1 MLIVSPPSRPRR
13 GHGLQSRDV
22 SRPLDRFSRLVTVRP
37 WITIGVL
44 ILVTVVLAAGAT
56 RRAPPTEGVSL
67 ALLPASNDV
76 RSAVIEID
84 ESFGGHSDVRV
95 VTLVFRGEALTPG
108 GLAQM
113 DALLDTILSDADVT
127 AQLAPADPVFAPSLL
142 IGGILERDDLASL
155 AQAEIDSVRSVPEI
169 GEALGAVTGIDDDGT
184 PIAIATIRLLDSGDE
199 RIADIERTID
209 DLASGSEGPLGVTSM
224 SVIVIEDEYTEATET
239 GMLPLIGVALVL
251 IAALLLLFLRS
262 FSDLL
267 LTLLG
272 LLFSLIWIVGAEG
285 WLGPNALGLI
295 GPPSS
300 LTVMVPIMLISLSVD
315 YAIQA
320 VSHYREQRAE
330 GLAVQQ
336 AVRAGLR
343 NVAIPLALAAV
354 TTAAS
359 FLANLFSPIGTLG
372 DFGVVAALG
381 VALSLVVMLTLIP
394 AGRTIIDRRREAR
407 GKLKEPRRVSGA
419 LPGIERGAEM
429 LGTSVARRPAPYL
442 IAVTGVTIWMA
453 FAASGLHAEFSIR
466 DVLPKGGTVL
476 NDLETLEASVGGST
490 ELASM
495 LVRAEATET
504 RTLLNLDEL
513 EAAFADPQR
522 RPAAVAGP
530 LEGSFESILVDWT
543 HDSGRP
549 GDKYDPELAALFSEA
564 SAGVAVDPVL
574 MQEFLDRIEATDP
587 EVARVLVNNP
597 DGDDKLLL
605 QFPVYTDNPAATLH
619 VQEEIEALW
628 AGDDE
633 AITATSASIL
643 GVEIANQIT
652 SRQTEAIAS
661 TVGVALGILAL
672 FFWLTQR
679 RPALGVIAVGP
690 IVLVLIWVLGTMAL
704 VGIPYTMLTSIITAL
719 SIGIGVDYTIHVI
732 HRYREEFSRLRNPE
746 QAAIRTLST
755 TGSALLGSALTTAL
769 GFGVLVLSPL
779 EGSQQLGIT
788 AAITIAYSLIVSILV
803 VPPAMT
809 IWGAYQ
815 NMKLRSQVQ
824 RMWDDLDIV
833 AEEIHRRHHPETES
847 PSTAD

>member
-1 MLIVSPPSRPRR
+1 M
-13 GHGLQSRDV
+13 
-22 SRPLDRFSRLVTVRP
+22 SRPLDRFSRLVTARP

-44 ILVTVVLAAGAT
+44 ILVTVVLAMGAT

-67 ALLPASNDV
+67 ALLPADNDV

-95 VTLVFRGEALTPG
+95 VTLVFRGEALTPA

-113 DALLDTILSDADVT
+113 DALLDSILSEGDV
-127 AQLAPADPVFAPSLL
+127 AALLAPSDPVFVPSLL
-142 IGGILERDDLASL
+142 FEQGLQVEDLPPL
-155 AQAEIDSVRSVPEI
+155 TQAEIDSLRGVPEI
-169 GEALGAVTGIDDDGT
+169 GAALGVVTGIDDDGT
-184 PIAIATIRLLDSGDE
+184 QVAIANIRLLDSGDE
-199 RIADIERTID
+199 RIADIERAIHE
-209 DLASGSEGPLGVTSM
+209 LASGSEGPLGVS
-224 SVIVIEDEYTEATET
+224 SVSVAVIEDEYTEATET
-239 GMLPLIGVALVL
+239 GMLPLIGLALVL
-251 IAALLLLFLRS
+251 IAALILLFLRS

-272 LLFSLIWIVGAEG
+272 LLLSLIWIVGAEG
-285 WLGPNALGLI
+285 WLGPEALGWI

-330 GLAVQQ
+330 GLAVLE
-336 AVRAGLR
+336 AIRTGLR
-343 NVAIPLALAAV
+343 NVAVPLALAAV
-354 TTAAS
+354 TTIAS
-359 FLANLFSPIGTLG
+359 FLANLFSPISTLG
-372 DFGVVAALG
+372 DFGIVAGLG
-381 VALSLVVMLTLIP
+381 VGLSLIVMLTLIP

-407 GKLKEPRRVSGA
+407 GKLKAPRRVSGS
-419 LPGIERGAEM
+419 LPGVERGAEL
-429 LGTSVARRPAPYL
+429 LGASVARRPAPYL
-442 IAVTGVTIWMA
+442 IAVTGVTVWMA
-453 FAASGLHAEFSIR
+453 FAATGLHAEFSIR
-466 DVLPKGGTVL
+466 DVLPRGGSVL
-476 NDLETLEASVGGST
+476 NDLETLDASVGGST
-490 ELASM
+490 ELASI
-495 LVRAEATET
+495 LVEAEATET

-513 EAAFADPQR
+513 EAAFADPR
-522 RPAAVAGP
+522 VRPEAVAGP
-530 LEGSFESILVDWT
+530 LEGSLESIVVDWT
-543 HDSGRP
+543 HDSGDA

-564 SAGVAVDPVL
+564 SADVAVDPVL
-574 MQEFLDRIEATDP
+574 MQEFLDKIEATDP
-587 EVARVLVNNP
+587 AVARVLDNDP
-597 DGDDKLLL
+597 DGSDALLL
-605 QFPVYTDNPAATLH
+605 QFPVFTDNPAATL
-619 VQEEIEALW
+619 QIQEQIEEIW
-628 AGDDE
+628 AGDDD
-633 AITATSASIL
+633 AITATSESIL

-661 TVGVALGILAL
+661 TVGVALAILAL
-672 FFWLTQR
+672 FFWITQR
-679 RPALGVIAVGP
+679 RPTLGVIAVGP
-690 IVLVLIWVLGTMAL
+690 IVLVLIWVLGTMSL
-704 VGIPYTMLTSIITAL
+704 LGIPYTLLTSIITAL

-732 HRYREEFSRLRNPE
+732 HRYQEEFGRLRSPE

-824 RMWDDLDIV
+824 RMWDDLDV
-833 AEEIHRRHHPETES
+833 AAEEIHRRHTEGQDAS
-847 PSTAD
+847 

>member
-1 MLIVSPPSRPRR
+1 MSR
-13 GHGLQSRDV
+13 L
-22 SRPLDRFSRLVTVRP
+22 LDRFSRLVTARP

-44 ILVTVVLAAGAT
+44 VLITVVLAAGAA
-56 RRAPPTEGVSL
+56 RRAAPTEGASL
-67 ALLPASNDV
+67 ALLPPGNDV
-76 RSAVIEID
+76 ASAVIEI
-84 ESFGGHSDVRV
+84 EERFGDHSDVRV

-113 DALLDTILSDADVT
+113 DDLVDSVLSDADVT
-127 AQLAPADPVFAPSLL
+127 AQLAPADPVFAASVLFEQGL
-142 IGGILERDDLASL
+142 QVEDLPPL
-155 AQAEIDSVRSVPEI
+155 TQAEIDSLRDHPQI
-169 GEALGAVTGIDDDGT
+169 GAALGFVTGIDDDGT
-184 PIAIATIRLLDSGDE
+184 QVAVATIRLLDTGDE
-199 RIADIERTID
+199 RIADIERAINA
-209 DLASGSEGPLGVTSM
+209 LASASEGPLGVS
-224 SVIVIEDEYTEATET
+224 SVSVTVIEDEYTEATET

-251 IAALLLLFLRS
+251 IAALIVLFLRS

-267 LTLLG
+267 LTFFG
-272 LLFSLIWIVGAEG
+272 LLMSLIWIIGAEG
-285 WLGPNALGLI
+285 WLGPKALGWI

-315 YAIQA
+315 YAIQT

-330 GLAVQQ
+330 GVPVRQ
-336 AVRAGLR
+336 AVRTGLR

-354 TTAAS
+354 TTIAS
-359 FLANLFSPIGTLG
+359 FLANLFSPISTLG
-372 DFGVVAALG
+372 DFGIVAGLG
-381 VALSLVVMLTLIP
+381 VGLSLIVMITLIP
-394 AGRTIIDRRREAR
+394 AGRMIIDRRREAR
-407 GKLKEPRRVSGA
+407 GKLKAPRRVSGA
-419 LPGIERGAEM
+419 LPGIERGAEA
-429 LGTSVARRPAPYL
+429 LGTSVARRPVPYL

-466 DVLPKGGTVL
+466 DILPKGGTVL
-476 NDLETLEASVGGST
+476 NDLDTLEASVGGST

-495 LVRAEATET
+495 LVTAEATET

-513 EAAFADPQR
+513 EAAFADERR

-530 LEGSFESILVDWT
+530 LEGSFESIVVDWT
-543 HDSGRP
+543 HDSGQP

-564 SAGVAVDPVL
+564 SAGVAVDPVK
-574 MQEFLDRIEATDP
+574 MQEFLDTIEARDP
-587 EVARVLVNNP
+587 AVARVLVNDP
-597 DGDDKLLL
+597 DGEDALLL
-605 QFPVYTDNPAATLH
+605 QFPVYTDNPGATLTI
-619 VQEEIEALW
+619 QEDIEGLW

-633 AITATSASIL
+633 AITATSESIL
-643 GVEIANQIT
+643 GVEVANQIT
-652 SRQTEAIAS
+652 SGQTEAIAS

-672 FFWLTQR
+672 FFWITQR
-679 RPALGVIAVGP
+679 RPTLGIIAVGP

-704 VGIPYTMLTSIITAL
+704 IGIPYTLLTSIITAL

-732 HRYREEFSRLRNPE
+732 HRYREEFGRLRNPE
-746 QAAIRTLST
+746 QAAIKTLST
-755 TGSALLGSALTTAL
+755 TGSALLGSASTTAL

-824 RMWDDLDIV
+824 RMWDDLDV
-833 AEEIHRRHHPETES
+833 AAEEIHRRHHPEAEL

>member
-1 MLIVSPPSRPRR
+1 MALTYQQLQWR
-13 GHGLQSRDV
+13 GV
-22 SRPLDRFSRLVTVRP
+22 SRPLEKFSRLVTARP
-37 WITIGVL
+37 WITIAVL

-56 RRAPPTEGVSL
+56 RRAPPTEGNSL
-67 ALLPASNDV
+67 ALLPAGNDV
-76 RSAVIEID
+76 RAAVIEIN

-95 VTLVFRGEALTPG
+95 VTLVFRGDALTPG

-113 DALLDTILSDADVT
+113 DALLDAILSDADVT

-142 IGGILERDDLASL
+142 IGGVLEREDLTSL
-155 AQAEIDSVRSVPEI
+155 TQAEIDSVRDVPEI
-169 GEALGAVTGIDDDGT
+169 GAALDVVTGTDDDGT

-199 RIADIERTID
+199 RIADIEREID
-209 DLASGSEGPLGVTSM
+209 DLATGSVGPLGVTSV
-224 SVIVIEDEYTEATET
+224 SVIVIEDEYTEATES

-251 IAALLLLFLRS
+251 ISALILLFLRS

-272 LLFSLIWIVGAEG
+272 LLLALIWIIGAEG
-285 WLGPNALGLI
+285 WLGPQALGWI

-330 GLAVQQ
+330 GLAVRE
-336 AVRAGLR
+336 AVRTGLR

-354 TTAAS
+354 TTIAS
-359 FLANLFSPIGTLG
+359 FLANLFSPISTLG
-372 DFGVVAALG
+372 DFGIVAGLG
-381 VALSLVVMLTLIP
+381 VGLSLIVMLTLIP

-407 GKLKEPRRVSGA
+407 GKLKAPRRVSGA

-466 DVLPKGGTVL
+466 DILPKGGTVL
-476 NDLETLEASVGGST
+476 SDLETLEASVGGST

-495 LVRAEATET
+495 LVKAEATET

-513 EAAFADPQR
+513 EAAFADPER

-530 LEGSFESILVDWT
+530 LEGSFESIVVDWT
-543 HDSGRP
+543 HDSGQP
-549 GDKYDPELAALFSEA
+549 GDKYDPELAALFTEA
-564 SAGVAVDPVL
+564 TAGVGVDPVL
-574 MQEFLDRIEATDP
+574 MQEFLDTIEARDP
-587 EVARVLVNNP
+587 AVARVLVNNP
-597 DGDDKLLL
+597 DGGDELLL
-605 QFPVYTDNPAATLH
+605 QFPVYTDNPGATLTI
-619 VQEEIEALW
+619 QEEIEALW

-633 AITATSASIL
+633 AITATSESIL

-679 RPALGVIAVGP
+679 RPTLGVIAVGP

-704 VGIPYTMLTSIITAL
+704 VGIPYTLLTSIITAL

-732 HRYREEFSRLRNPE
+732 HRYREEFTRLRNPE

-815 NMKLRSQVQ
+815 NMRLRSQVQ
-824 RMWDDLDIV
+824 RMWDDLDV
-833 AEEIHRRHHPETES
+833 AAEEIHRRHTEGQGAS
-847 PSTAD
+847 

>member
-1 MLIVSPPSRPRR
+1 MAPTYQQ
-13 GHGLQSRDV
+13 LQCHDV
-22 SRPLDRFSRLVTVRP
+22 SRPLDKFSRLVTARP

-56 RRAPPTEGVSL
+56 RRAPPTEGASL
-67 ALLPASNDV
+67 ALLPAGNDV
-76 RSAVIEID
+76 RAAVIEIN

-113 DALLDTILSDADVT
+113 DALLDAILSDADVA

-142 IGGILERDDLASL
+142 IATVLKRDDLTSL
-155 AQAEIDSVRSVPEI
+155 TQAEIDSVRGVPEI
-169 GEALGAVTGIDDDGT
+169 GAALDVATGIDDDGT
-184 PIAIATIRLLDSGDE
+184 PVAIATIRLLDSGDE
-199 RIADIERTID
+199 RIADIEREID
-209 DLASGSEGPLGVTSM
+209 DLASGSEGPLGVTSV

-251 IAALLLLFLRS
+251 IAALILLFLRS

-272 LLFSLIWIVGAEG
+272 LLFALIWIIGAEG
-285 WLGPNALGLI
+285 WLGPNALGWI

-330 GLAVQQ
+330 GLPVRE

-354 TTAAS
+354 TTIAS
-359 FLANLFSPIGTLG
+359 FLANLFSPISTLG
-372 DFGVVAALG
+372 DFGIVAGLG
-381 VALSLVVMLTLIP
+381 VGLSLIVMLTLIP

-407 GKLKEPRRVSGA
+407 GKLKAPRRVSGA

-453 FAASGLHAEFSIR
+453 FAASGLQSEFSIR
-466 DVLPKGGTVL
+466 DILPKGGSVL
-476 NDLETLEASVGGST
+476 NDLETLETSVGGST

-495 LVRAEATET
+495 LVKAEATET
-504 RTLLNLDEL
+504 RTILNLDEL

-530 LEGSFESILVDWT
+530 LEGSFESIVVDWT
-543 HDSGRP
+543 HDSGEP
-549 GDKYDPELAALFSEA
+549 GDRYDPELAALFSEA
-564 SAGVAVDPVL
+564 TAGVGVDPVL
-574 MQEFLDRIEATDP
+574 MQEFLDEIEVRDP
-587 EVARVLVNNP
+587 AVARVLVNNREG
-597 DGDDKLLL
+597 GDELLL
-605 QFPVYTDNPAATLH
+605 QFPVYTDNPGATLH
-619 VQEEIEALW
+619 LQEEIEALW

-633 AITATSASIL
+633 AITATSESIL

-679 RPALGVIAVGP
+679 RPTLGVIAVGP

-704 VGIPYTMLTSIITAL
+704 VGIPYTLLTSIITAL

-732 HRYREEFSRLRNPE
+732 HRYREEFTRLRNPE

-815 NMKLRSQVQ
+815 NMRLRSQVQ
-824 RMWDDLDIV
+824 RMWDDLDVV
-833 AEEIHRRHHPETES
+833 AEEIHRRHTEGQGAS
-847 PSTAD
+847 